1 MAKKQPEDAEF
12 SPELGGGDDFFEWQG
27 GGRAVILPS
36 DVSLQVSV
44 DGQPAVAA
52 LDGRNRLLIHRR
64 LPYYVDRLPVALD
77 EEDVIE
83 VEGGVSGKGPM
94 DIVDITVLN
103 VTGSARS
110 VSLYYAASEISLSAE
125 DTFWLN
131 GVSIAP
137 RSMVHWQG
145 VLPVED
151 GGMSLWALATGG
163 TGVRVRVA
171 LRYPV
176 TYYK

>member
-27 GGRAVILPS
+27 GGCPVILPA

-52 LDGRNRLLIHRR
+52 LDGENRLIIHRR
-64 LPYYVDRLPVALD
+64 QPNYVARLPAVLPD
-77 EEDVIE
+77 NDVEEI
-83 VEGGVSGKGPM
+83 EGGVSGAGPL
-94 DIVDITVLN
+94 DIVDITVIN
-103 VTGSARS
+103 NNAGTRN

-131 GVSIAP
+131 GVTLAG
-137 RSMVHWQG
+137 RDMLHWQG

-151 GGMSLWALATGG
+151 GGMSLWGLVTDG

-171 LRYPV
+171 LRQPV
-176 TYYK
+176 TYYE